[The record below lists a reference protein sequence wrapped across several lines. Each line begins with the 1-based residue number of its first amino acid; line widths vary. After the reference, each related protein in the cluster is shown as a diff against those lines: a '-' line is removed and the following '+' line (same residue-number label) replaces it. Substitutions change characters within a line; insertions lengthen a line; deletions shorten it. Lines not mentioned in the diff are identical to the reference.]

1 MSEVNTHKALA
12 MHPAIKV
19 WRNKSLKSFIN
30 ILKATR
36 ERRERKSDVSSL
48 PFVMFY
54 EPTSF
59 CNLKCP
65 SCPTGTGMLDRP
77 KERVDPE
84 QFKAT
89 VDALADKVFVMYMYN
104 WGEPLLHK
112 EFSKLVKYATSKG
125 IVVKTSSNLSI
136 PLNDAQLK
144 DIVESGLQQLK
155 VGIDGATPEVHEQYR
170 RRSDLALVHKNVRT
184 IADFKKDL
192 NSPTPEISVAYHVFA
207 HNESEI
213 EEFKKQMPALGVNHF
228 GPSPSWLPPDGTVSK
243 PKDPRYDMYK
253 IANKAIS
260 GLRSQG
266 DELKPC
272 GWLYYATVIN
282 PGGTI
287 SPCCGV
293 ASESYDYG
301 ELPAEGGAGEM
312 DSGFRSIW
320 KGKKYAAS
328 RKLFAKKERLE
339 KWSAKNLRDLHP
351 DGMAFSQLSTKSSLI
366 CNDCPIPHTLERWT
380 GELEDIYKLYRQ
392 ETKRCLRSLNLPGA
406 MVNTIK
412 TIILR
417 SALRSQ

>member
-1 MSEVNTHKALA
+1 MSEVNTQKEP

-19 WRNKSLKSFIN
+19 WRNKSLGSFFN

-36 ERRERKSDVSSL
+36 ERRERKNDVSSL
-48 PFVMFY
+48 PFVIFY
-54 EPTSF
+54 EPTMF

-89 VDALADKVFVMYMYN
+89 VDALAGKVFVMYMYN

-112 EFSKLVKYATSKG
+112 DFSKLVKYATSKG
-125 IVVKTSSNLSI
+125 IIVKTSSNLSI
-136 PLNDAQLK
+136 KLNDDQLK
-144 DIVESGLQQLK
+144 DIVESGLQQIK

-170 RRSDLALVHKNVRT
+170 RRSNLELVHKNVRT
-184 IADFKKDL
+184 IADFKKQL
-192 NSPTPEISVAYHVFA
+192 NSATPEIAVAYHVFA

-228 GPSPSWLPPDGTVSK
+228 GPSPSWLPPDGSVSA
-243 PKDPRYDMYK
+243 PKDPQYDMYK
-253 IANKAIS
+253 GVNKTIS
-260 GLRSQG
+260 ELRSRG

-293 ASESYDYG
+293 VSESYDYG
-301 ELPAEGGAGEM
+301 ELPEKGDAAEM
-312 DSGFRSIW
+312 DKGFRSVW
-320 KGKKYAAS
+320 KGKRYTAS
-328 RKLFAKKERLE
+328 RKLFTKKEALQ
-339 KWSAKNLRDLHP
+339 KWSAKNLRDLQP
-351 DGMAFSQLSTKSSLI
+351 DGMAFSQISKKSSLV
-366 CNDCPIPHTLERWT
+366 CADCPIPHTLERWT
-380 GELEDIYKLYRQ
+380 GELEEIYRLYRH
-392 ETKRCLRSLNLPGA
+392 ETKRCLQSLNLPGA
-406 MVNTIK
+406 MISAIK

-417 SALRSQ
+417 SALRWQ

>member
-1 MSEVNTHKALA
+1 
-12 MHPAIKV
+12 MHPAINV
-19 WRNKSLKSFIN
+19 WRNKPLKSFLN

-36 ERRERKSDVSSL
+36 ERHERKSDVSSL
-48 PFVMFY
+48 PFVVFY

-84 QFKAT
+84 QFRAT
-89 VDALADKVFVMYMYN
+89 VDALADKVFVIYMYN

-136 PLNDAQLK
+136 PLNDAQLR
-144 DIVESGLQQLK
+144 DIVESGLQQIK

-170 RRSDLALVHKNVRT
+170 RRSDLELVHKNVRT
-184 IADFKKDL
+184 IADFKKQL
-192 NSPTPEISVAYHVFA
+192 NSATPEISVAYHVFA

-228 GPSPSWLPPDGTVSK
+228 GPSPSWLPPDGTVLK

-253 IANKAIS
+253 IANKTIS

-301 ELPAEGGAGEM
+301 ELPAKGGAAEM
-312 DSGFRSIW
+312 DKEFRAVW
-320 KGKKYAAS
+320 NGKKYAGS
-328 RKLFAKKERLE
+328 RKLFNRKDTMQ
-339 KWSAKNLRDLHP
+339 KWVAKNLRDLQP
-351 DGMAFSQLSTKSSLI
+351 DGMAFSQLSRKSSLI
-366 CNDCPIPHTLERWT
+366 CADCPIPHTLERWT
-380 GELEDIYKLYRQ
+380 GELEEIFRLYGQ
-392 ETKRCLRSLNLPGA
+392 ETKRCLRKLNLPA
-406 MVNTIK
+406 ALVNGIK
-412 TIILR
+412 TLILR
-417 SALRSQ
+417 SALRGQ

>member
-1 MSEVNTHKALA
+1 
-12 MHPAIKV
+12 MHPAMKV
-19 WRNKSLKSFIN
+19 WRSKSLKSFLN

-48 PFVMFY
+48 PFVIFY

-77 KERVDPE
+77 KERVDPK

-112 EFSKLVKYATSKG
+112 EFSNLVKYATSKG

-136 PLNDAQLK
+136 PLNDVQLK

-170 RRSDLALVHKNVRT
+170 KRSDLELVHKNVRT
-184 IADFKKDL
+184 IAEFKKQL
-192 NSPTPEISVAYHVFA
+192 NSATPEISVAYHVFA

-213 EEFKKQMPALGVNHF
+213 EEFKRQMPELGVNQF
-228 GPSPSWLPPDGTVSK
+228 GPTPSWLPADGTVSK
-243 PKDPRYDMYK
+243 PKDPRFDMYK
-253 IANKAIS
+253 ITNKTIE

-301 ELPAEGGAGEM
+301 ELPAEGAATEM
-312 DSGFRSIW
+312 HNEFRAVW

-328 RKLFAKKERLE
+328 RKLFNKKETLK
-339 KWSAKNLRDLHP
+339 KWSAKNLRDLQP
-351 DGMAFSQLSTKSSLI
+351 DGMAFSQLSRSSSLI
-366 CNDCPIPHTLERWT
+366 CADCPIPHTLERWT
-380 GELEDIYKLYRQ
+380 GELEAIYKLYRQ
-392 ETKRCLRSLNLPGA
+392 ETRRCLRRLNLPA
-406 MVNTIK
+406 AVVNGIK
-412 TIILR
+412 TLILR
-417 SALRSQ
+417 AALRGQ

>member
-1 MSEVNTHKALA
+1 
-12 MHPAIKV
+12 
-19 WRNKSLKSFIN
+19 
-30 ILKATR
+30 
-36 ERRERKSDVSSL
+36 
-48 PFVMFY
+48 
-54 EPTSF
+54 
-59 CNLKCP
+59 
-65 SCPTGTGMLDRP
+65 MLDRP

-136 PLNDAQLK
+136 PLNDVQLR

-170 RRSDLALVHKNVRT
+170 KRSDLDLVHKNVRT
-184 IADFKKDL
+184 IADFKKQL
-192 NSPTPEISVAYHVFA
+192 NSATPEISVAYHVFA

-228 GPSPSWLPPDGTVSK
+228 GPSPSWLPPDGSVSK
-243 PKDPRYDMYK
+243 PKDPRFDMYQ
-253 IANKAIS
+253 IANKTIS

-301 ELPAEGGAGEM
+301 ELPAKGDAAEM
-312 DSGFRSIW
+312 DKEFRAVW
-320 KGKKYAAS
+320 TGKKYAAS
-328 RKLFAKKERLE
+328 RKLFSRKETMQ
-339 KWSAKNLRDLHP
+339 KWAGKNLRDLQP
-351 DGMAFSQLSTKSSLI
+351 DGMAFSQLGRTPSLI
-366 CNDCPIPHTLERWT
+366 CSDCPIPHTLERWT
-380 GELEDIYKLYRQ
+380 GELAEIYKLYRH
-392 ETKRCLRSLNLPGA
+392 ETKRCLQKLNLPA
-406 MVNTIK
+406 AVVNGIK
-412 TIILR
+412 TLILR
-417 SALRSQ
+417 SALRRQ

>member
-1 MSEVNTHKALA
+1 
-12 MHPAIKV
+12 MHPAIHV
-19 WRNKSLKSFIN
+19 WRNKSLGSFLN

-36 ERRERKSDVSSL
+36 ERDERKSDVSSV

-89 VDALADKVFVMYMYN
+89 VDALAGKVFVMYMYN

-136 PLNDAQLK
+136 PLNDGQLR
-144 DIVESGLQQLK
+144 DIVESGLQQIK

-170 RRSDLALVHKNVRT
+170 RRSDLELVHKNVRT
-184 IADFKKDL
+184 IADYKKKL
-192 NSPTPEISVAYHVFA
+192 NSATPEISVAYHVFA

-228 GPSPSWLPPDGTVSK
+228 GPSPSWLPPDGSVSK
-243 PKDPRYDMYK
+243 PKDPRYDMYQ
-253 IANKAIS
+253 IANKTIS
-260 GLRSQG
+260 NLRSQG

-301 ELPAEGGAGEM
+301 ELPAKGGAAEM
-312 DSGFRSIW
+312 DKEFRAVW

-328 RKLFAKKERLE
+328 RKLFNRKETLQ
-339 KWSAKNLRDLHP
+339 KWAGKNLRDLQP
-351 DGMAFSQLSTKSSLI
+351 DGMAFSQLGRTPSLI
-366 CNDCPIPHTLERWT
+366 CADCPIPHTLERWT
-380 GELEDIYKLYRQ
+380 GELAEIYKLYRQ
-392 ETKRCLRSLNLPGA
+392 ETKRCLRKLNLPA
-406 MVNTIK
+406 AFVNGIK
-412 TIILR
+412 ALILR
-417 SALRSQ
+417 SALRRQ